1 MKSSQKQISIFN
13 KMMSSKYLSTAALAG
28 IATLTSV
35 NSAQA
40 TDIKAPVP
48 TRGEDSAYTFVTG
61 NEADYIDIDS
71 LLTSSGSIS
80 TLPTT
85 FKYISFDENNNLV
98 DDYYKIEVKDY
109 DQYFEDSGHISYEK
123 VDASGDNVVQ
133 INNLLEGTTEYYKYT
148 YNQPSDYTPLSWS
161 DYYEDG
167 KIKTE
172 KKGDAWVDFNNKYV
186 YKDITSY
193 TDGGAIDNTQKKGS
207 VNLNVDFYNVDT
219 YGVVTSTKEVL
230 GRGGALKNDPTG
242 LLISTSSQIGNITGD
257 FVNNSMNTF
266 INGEGN
272 GYSQGG
278 AIYNFSPDSTL
289 VDKSSVI
296 GDIKGNFI
304 GNTALT
310 ITSKV
315 VTLDEIKDY
324 IPVDKVPDSLFT
336 GTPGNAYSR
345 GGAIYNNNAEST
357 DNISTIGNIT
367 GDFVNNSAYVKAW
380 YGEAYGGAI
389 ANFNVMKNITGD
401 FIGNTAIVNYQ
412 NGSSTKAYGG
422 AIYNANGTMGNLD
435 GDFVANIAA
444 VGSGDLSNIKN
455 WNGEA
460 YGGAIANDKA
470 TIGTITGNFVNN
482 IASKTGGAIYNTKEA
497 TIGNIT
503 GDFVGNYAY
512 NSGAIHNEGSIGDI
526 IGDFVGNTSKE
537 KAGAIYSSGTIG
549 KISGNFINNISQN
562 GTSALS
568 LTGTTGDI
576 NANFI
581 GNISGGAG
589 LLGNGGGTVSIQ
601 TGDNINITGNFIS
614 NQSSMSSIISN
625 GGMLGKISGKF
636 IGNKALASGG
646 IMNMGIID
654 EVSGKFIGNQASM
667 FGGSSIYNIDMFSS
681 QTPEGEEYNFGIN
694 NINADF
700 DSNSSGIFG
709 GAIYNTARI
718 DNITGDFTNNKTTGN
733 FKQFIDQ
740 YFFSNNNVEIPE
752 DINYEEVYNEELAKL
767 DPNSQYYYQQK
778 YDLER
783 QITMLSLREMKSG
796 FGAGVLNMASNTMML
811 FPLVT
816 SDATIDNIKGDFI
829 GNKAEGYI
837 TYGGGIA
844 NVAWGDDMTTLGTVM
859 GLEML
864 GNGNLTEEETKEI
877 LNTPLNNTIGN
888 IEGDFIQN
896 SAASGGAIANFKMEN
911 DGALPLFCVIG
922 DAYAGSGL
930 QGPNNNEIGLIMQQM
945 KNSDLERQS
954 NLAIDRISGDFI
966 ENKAEVNEFEGF
978 QTAIDFIYKMG
989 ETVKTHF
996 AGPDNDVTWD
1006 ELSGMIA
1013 EEIEKAEQEGK
1024 TEQEI
1029 KDLQS
1034 VKNFIDSYAQI
1045 PNLEEDLK
1053 TSLGKGGAI
1062 FNKGGKIGEIINS
1075 SFVRNS
1081 ASTTFDGITS
1091 QGGAIWTDQ
1100 DLKISSIDGYESL
1113 FDGNFVSQN
1122 GEIRP
1127 EAIYVENAELN
1138 LETKTGGK
1146 FLFNDEIN
1154 GKDYKLT
1161 TTGDDTGV
1169 ITFNNNI
1176 KNAEILLN
1184 NNTVNFTQGEFLG
1197 NNNSLTLNSGTLNI
1211 NNLGSA
1217 PVHFNDFSLVGGRM
1231 NIDVVDVDLANETMG
1246 RITAD
1251 TYSNVSQ
1258 DATINVGAMNL
1269 LSDSTKDRTEI
1280 LFADNEIKGNVQ
1292 SGVSTLPIDSVQT
1305 AYTPIYKYNVAYDNR
1320 EDGGFFIF
1328 NRASSGGGT
1337 PPVEAFNPAVL
1348 AGPIA
1353 AHAGA
1358 VSVSTQSIN
1367 YGFQHSNEFMHI
1379 PYSERLSMK
1388 NRNKYALVNTVPT
1401 IGKFSPLYQPSDDGS
1416 SMWVKTY
1423 ATFENIPFKNGPKVS
1438 NITYGTLAGFDSE
1451 MQHIKNGWDRVF
1463 SGFVGYNG
1471 ASQRFSGVDS
1481 VQNGGLLGGTMT
1493 LYKDNFFNA
1502 TTVNVGASVAS
1513 NQTMYGSEN
1522 FAMLL
1527 SGIGNKTGYNFEFK
1541 EGKVILQPSMLMS
1554 YTFANTFDYTNAA
1567 GIRIDNKPLH
1577 VFQLVPGVKVIG
1589 NLKGGWQPYLSVSMI
1604 WNLIGESDATANGVR
1619 LPEMSIK
1626 PYVQYGVGV
1635 QKRIKDHFMVY
1646 GQAMVQNGGRN
1657 GVSLTAGFRWA
1668 LGHDNCKYKVGDKQ
1682 LRGKADKQLRS
1693 DAAKQLGGKAAK
1705 SKCHSELDSESI
1717 NANKTLTPTLSVGE
1731 GAKNEILHTTQNDR
1745 GRKILKQ
1752 MAPEQKVVYG
1762 GARQN
1767 TSRTASYGSL
1777 KRL

>member
-1 MKSSQKQISIFN
+1 MKDNQKQN
-13 KMMSSKYLSTAALAG
+13 KNGNYYKIMSTKYLSAAALAG

-71 LLTSSGSIS
+71 LLEQQKQTGSFT

-98 DDYYKIEVKDY
+98 EDYYKVEVKDY
-109 DQYFEDSGHISYEK
+109 GQYFEDSGHISYEK
-123 VDASGDNVVQ
+123 VDSSGDNVVQ

-207 VNLNVDFYNVDT
+207 VDLNVDFYNVDT
-219 YGVVTSTKEVL
+219 YGVVTSSKEVL
-230 GRGGALKNDPTG
+230 GRGGALKNDPSG
-242 LLISTSSQIGNITGD
+242 LLNPTSSQIGNITGD
-257 FVNNSMNTF
+257 FVNNSMNTL
-266 INGEGN
+266 INETGN
-272 GYSQGG
+272 GYSHGG

-310 ITSKV
+310 ISADATS
-315 VTLDEIKDY
+315 LDEIKDY
-324 IPVDKVPDSLFT
+324 IPADKVPDSLFT
-336 GTPGNAYSR
+336 GTTGKAYSR

-367 GDFVNNSAYVKAW
+367 GDFVNNSAYVKAR
-380 YGEAYGGAI
+380 YGESYGGAI
-389 ANFNVMKNITGD
+389 ANFNVMKNITGN

-412 NGSSTKAYGG
+412 SGSSTKAYGG
-422 AIYNANGTMGNLD
+422 AIYNANGTMGNLN
-435 GDFVANIAA
+435 GNFVANIAA

-460 YGGAIANDKA
+460 YGGAIANDKG

-482 IASKTGGAIYNTKEA
+482 IATNTGGAIYNTKEA

-537 KAGAIYSSGTIG
+537 KAGAIYSTGTIG
-549 KISGNFINNISQN
+549 TIKGNFINNISQN
-562 GTSALS
+562 GASALYLS
-568 LTGTTGDI
+568 GTMGDI

-589 LLGNGGGTVSIQ
+589 LFGGGGGTVSIQ
-601 TGDNINITGNFIS
+601 TEDNINITGDFIS
-614 NQSSMSSIISN
+614 NQSNMSSIISN
-625 GGMLGKISGKF
+625 NGILGKISGNF
-636 IGNKALASGG
+636 IENKALASGG
-646 IMNMGIID
+646 IMNVGIID
-654 EVSGKFIGNQASM
+654 EISGKFIGNQASM
-667 FGGSSIYNIDMFSS
+667 FAGSSIYNIDMFSS
-681 QTPEGEEYNFGIN
+681 QMPEGENYNFGIN

-718 DNITGDFTNNKTTGN
+718 DNIVGDFTNNKTTGN
-733 FKQFIDQ
+733 FKQFID
-740 YFFSNNNVEIPE
+740 YIFSKNNNIEIPE
-752 DINYEEVYNEELAKL
+752 DINYEEVYKEELAKL
-767 DPNSQYYYQQK
+767 DPNSQNYYQQK
-778 YDLER
+778 YNLER
-783 QITMLSLREMKSG
+783 EITILSLREMKSG
-796 FGAGVLNMASNTMML
+796 FGAGVLNMAANTMMV
-811 FPLVT
+811 FPMIT
-816 SDATIDNIKGDFI
+816 SDATIANIKGDFI

-844 NVAWGDDMTTLGTVM
+844 NVAWGDDMTGIGSFYGLYALGS
-859 GLEML
+859 
-864 GNGNLTEEETKEI
+864 GNEDLTEEDIKKYLE
-877 LNTPLNNTIGN
+877 TPLNNTIGN
-888 IEGDFIQN
+888 IEGDFIRN
-896 SAASGGAIANFKMEN
+896 TAASGGAIANFKMEN

-922 DAYAGSGL
+922 DTYMGSGMN
-930 QGPNNNEIGLIMQQM
+930 GGNEIGMMVSSLVEAGVM
-945 KNSDLERQS
+945 RQS
-954 NLAIDRISGDFI
+954 NLSIDKISGDFI
-966 ENKAEVNEFEGF
+966 ENKAEVTEFEGF

-989 ETVKTHF
+989 ETVKSRF

-1006 ELSGMIA
+1006 ELSEMIA

-1034 VKNFIDSYAQI
+1034 MKNFIDSYAKI
-1045 PNLEEDLK
+1045 PDLEEDLK

-1062 FNKGGKIGEIINS
+1062 FNKGGKIGEITNS
-1075 SFVRNS
+1075 SFVGNS
-1081 ASTTFDGITS
+1081 ASTDFDEIEA

-1100 DLKISSIDGYESL
+1100 DLKITSTDGYESL

-1122 GEIRP
+1122 GEVRP
-1127 EAIYVENAELN
+1127 EAIYVEKAELN

-1176 KNAEILLN
+1176 KNAEISLN

-1211 NNLGSA
+1211 NHLGLQ
-1217 PVHFNDFSLVGGRM
+1217 PVHLNDFSLVGGQM

-1280 LFADNEIKGNVQ
+1280 LFADNEIKGNIQ
-1292 SGVSTLPIDSVQT
+1292 SGVSSLPMDAVQT
-1305 AYTPIYKYNVAYDNR
+1305 AFTPIYKYNVAYDNR
-1320 EDGGFFIF
+1320 EDGGFFVF
-1328 NRASSGGGT
+1328 NRASSGG
-1337 PPVEAFNPAVL
+1337 VEAFNPAVL
-1348 AGPIA
+1348 AGPIT

-1358 VSVSTQSIN
+1358 VSVSTQTIN
-1367 YGFQHSNEFMHI
+1367 YGFQHSNEFMDI

-1388 NRNKYALVNTVPT
+1388 NKNKYALVNTVPT

-1416 SMWVKTY
+1416 SVWVKTY
-1423 ATFENIPFKNGPKVS
+1423 ATFENVPFKNGPKVS
-1438 NITYGTLAGFDSE
+1438 NITYGTLAGFDTKV
-1451 MQHIKNGWDRVF
+1451 QQIKNGWDRVF

-1481 VQNGGLLGGTMT
+1481 IQNGGLLGGTMS
-1493 LYKDNFFNA
+1493 LYKGNFFNA
-1502 TTVNVGASVAS
+1502 TTVNVGASVAN
-1513 NQTMYGSEN
+1513 NQTMYGSED

-1541 EGKVILQPSMLMS
+1541 EGKLILQPSMLMS
-1554 YTFANTFDYTNAA
+1554 YTFVNTFDYTNAA
-1567 GIRIDNKPLH
+1567 GVRIDNKPLH
-1577 VFQLVPGVKVIG
+1577 ALQLAPGVKVIG

-1604 WNLIGESDATANGVR
+1604 WNVIGESHATANGVK

-1635 QKRIKDHFMVY
+1635 QKRIKDHFTAY

-1668 LGHDNCKYKVGDKQ
+1668 LGHDNCKYKVEDKQ
-1682 LRGKADKQLRS
+1682 LRGKAAKQLR
-1693 DAAKQLGGKAAK
+1693 GNAAK
-1705 SKCHSELDSESI
+1705 SKCHYEERSDVVISSN
-1717 NANKTLTPTLSVGE
+1717 NAIATPS
-1731 GAKNEILHTTQNDR
+1731 ARNDN

-1752 MAPEQKVVYG
+1752 MTPQQRAAYG
-1762 GARQN
+1762 GKYYN
-1767 TSRTASYGSL
+1767 TTRTAKAGSL
-1777 KRL
+1777 RQY

>member
-1 MKSSQKQISIFN
+1 MRSSQKQRSIFN

-48 TRGEDSAYTFVTG
+48 TRGEDSAYNIVAG
-61 NEADYIDIDS
+61 NEADYIDINS

-98 DDYYKIEVKDY
+98 EDYYKVEVKDY
-109 DQYFEDSGHISYEK
+109 GQYFEDSGHISYEK

-133 INNLLEGTTEYYKYT
+133 IYNILDDSTENYKYT
-148 YNQPSDYTPLSWS
+148 YNQPTDYTVLS
-161 DYYEDG
+161 
-167 KIKTE
+167 E

-219 YGVVTSTKEVL
+219 YGVVISSKEVL
-230 GRGGALKNDPTG
+230 GRGGALKNDPSG
-242 LLISTSSQIGNITGD
+242 LVISTSSQIGNITGD

-296 GDIKGNFI
+296 GDINGNFI

-324 IPVDKVPDSLFT
+324 IPADKVPDSLYT

-422 AIYNANGTMGNLD
+422 AIYNANGTMGNLN
-435 GDFVANIAA
+435 GNFVANIAA

-482 IASKTGGAIYNTKEA
+482 IATKTGGAIYNTKEA

-526 IGDFVGNTSKE
+526 VGDFVGNISKE
-537 KAGAIYSSGTIG
+537 KAGAIYSTGTIG
-549 KISGNFINNISQN
+549 KISGNFIDNISQN
-562 GTSALS
+562 GASALYI
-568 LTGTTGDI
+568 TGTTGDI

-581 GNISGGAG
+581 GNISVGAG

-601 TGDNINITGNFIS
+601 TGDNINITGDFIS
-614 NQSSMSSIISN
+614 NQSSISSIISN
-625 GGMLGKISGKF
+625 GGMLGKISGNF

-654 EVSGKFIGNQASM
+654 EISGKFVGNQASM

-681 QTPEGEEYNFGIN
+681 QVPEGEEYNFGIN

-718 DNITGDFTNNKTTGN
+718 DNIVGDFTNNKTTGN
-733 FKQFIDQ
+733 FKQFID
-740 YFFSNNNVEIPE
+740 FMFKTEGVEIPE
-752 DINYEEVYNEELAKL
+752 DINYEEVYNEQLAKL

-783 QITMLSLREMKSG
+783 EITMFSLREMKSG

-811 FPLVT
+811 IPLVT
-816 SDATIDNIKGDFI
+816 SDATIANIKGDFI

-844 NVAWGDDMTTLGTVM
+844 NVVWGDDMTTLGSYL
-859 GLEML
+859 GLELL
-864 GNGNLTEEETKEI
+864 GENLTEEEVKEI
-877 LNTPLNNTIGN
+877 FDIPVNNTISN

-896 SAASGGAIANFKMEN
+896 TAASGGAIANFKMEN

-922 DAYAGSGL
+922 DTYAGSGM
-930 QGPNNNEIGLIMQQM
+930 QGGNDFSMMMSQM
-945 KNSDLERQS
+945 KDLGIERQS
-954 NLAIDRISGDFI
+954 NLVIDRISGDFI

-989 ETVKTHF
+989 ESVKAQF
-996 AGPDNDVTWD
+996 AGPDSDASWE
-1006 ELSGMIA
+1006 ELSETIT
-1013 EEIEKAEQEGK
+1013 EEIEKAKQEGK
-1024 TEQEI
+1024 TEQQIQE
-1029 KDLQS
+1029 LQS
-1034 VKNFIDSYAQI
+1034 IKNFVDSYAQI

-1081 ASTTFDGITS
+1081 ASTTFDGVDA

-1100 DLKISSIDGYESL
+1100 DLKITSTDGYESL
-1113 FDGNFVSQN
+1113 FDGNYVSQN
-1122 GEIRP
+1122 GEVRP
-1127 EAIYVENAELN
+1127 EAIYVDNSELT

-1154 GKDYKLT
+1154 GKDYKLNVV
-1161 TTGDDTGV
+1161 GDNTGV

-1176 KNAEILLN
+1176 RNAEISLG
-1184 NNTVNFTQGEFLG
+1184 NNTVNVTEGSYLG

-1217 PVHFNDFSLVGGRM
+1217 PVHFNDFSLVGGQM

-1251 TYSNVSQ
+1251 TYSNVLQ

-1269 LSDSTKDRTEI
+1269 LSDATKDRTEI
-1280 LFADNEIKGNVQ
+1280 LFADNEIKDNVN
-1292 SGVSTLPIDSVQT
+1292 SGVSYLPIDSVQT
-1305 AYTPIYKYNVAYDNR
+1305 AFTPIYKYNVAYDNR

-1358 VSVSTQSIN
+1358 VSVSTQSID

-1416 SMWVKTY
+1416 SVWVKTY

-1481 VQNGGLLGGTMT
+1481 IQNGGLLGGTMT
-1493 LYKDNFFNA
+1493 LYKGNFFNA

-1541 EGKVILQPSMLMS
+1541 EGKLILQPSMLMS

-1567 GIRIDNKPLH
+1567 GVRIDNKPLH

-1604 WNLIGESDATANGVR
+1604 WNLMGESDATANGVR

-1635 QKRIKDHFMVY
+1635 QKRIKDHFMGY
-1646 GQAMVQNGGRN
+1646 GQAMVHNGGRN

-1668 LGHDNCKYKVGDKQ
+1668 IGHDNCKYEKTQSHSDKNQNITMKQVQNGNKVAT
-1682 LRGKADKQLRS
+1682 GK
-1693 DAAKQLGGKAAK
+1693 
-1705 SKCHSELDSESI
+1705 
-1717 NANKTLTPTLSVGE
+1717 
-1731 GAKNEILHTTQNDR
+1731 
-1745 GRKILKQ
+1745 KIIKQ
-1752 MAPEQKVVYG
+1752 MTPEQKLVHG

>member
-1 MKSSQKQISIFN
+1 M
-13 KMMSSKYLSTAALAG
+13 AG

-98 DDYYKIEVKDY
+98 DDYYKVEVKDY

-133 INNLLEGTTEYYKYT
+133 IYNILDDSTENYEYT
-148 YNQPSDYTPLSWS
+148 YNQPADYTVLS
-161 DYYEDG
+161 
-167 KIKTE
+167 E

-219 YGVVTSTKEVL
+219 YGVVISSKEVL

-324 IPVDKVPDSLFT
+324 IPADKVPDSLFT

-380 YGEAYGGAI
+380 NGEAYGGAI
-389 ANFNVMKNITGD
+389 ANFNVMKNIIGD

-422 AIYNANGTMGNLD
+422 AIYNANGTMGNLN
-435 GDFVANIAA
+435 GNFVANIAA

-482 IASKTGGAIYNTKEA
+482 IATKTGGAIYNTKEA

-526 IGDFVGNTSKE
+526 VGDFVGNISKE
-537 KAGAIYSSGTIG
+537 KAGAIYSTGTIG
-549 KISGNFINNISQN
+549 KISGNFIDNISQN
-562 GTSALS
+562 GASALYI
-568 LTGTTGDI
+568 TGTTSDI

-581 GNISGGAG
+581 GNISVGSG

-681 QTPEGEEYNFGIN
+681 QIPEGEEYNFGIN

-718 DNITGDFTNNKTTGN
+718 DNITGDFTNNKTIGN
-733 FKQFIDQ
+733 FKQFIDVM
-740 YFFSNNNVEIPE
+740 FSAEGVEIPE
-752 DINYEEVYNEELAKL
+752 DINYEEAYNEQLAKL
-767 DPNSQYYYQQK
+767 DPNYEYYYREK

-816 SDATIDNIKGDFI
+816 SDATISNIKGDFI

-844 NVAWGDDMTTLGTVM
+844 NVAWGDDMTTLGTAM
-859 GLEML
+859 GLAML
-864 GNGNLTEEETKEI
+864 GNDNLTEEETKEI

-922 DAYAGSGL
+922 DTYTGSGI
-930 QGPNNNEIGLIMQQM
+930 QGPNGNDLGVFMQELNNSGLEQ
-945 KNSDLERQS
+945 RQS

-966 ENKAEVNEFEGF
+966 ENKAEVTEFEGF

-1034 VKNFIDSYAQI
+1034 VKSFIDSYAQI

-1113 FDGNFVSQN
+1113 FDGNFVSPN
-1122 GEIRP
+1122 SEIRP
-1127 EAIYVENAELN
+1127 EAIYVEKAELN

-1154 GKDYKLT
+1154 GNDYKLT

-1176 KNAEILLN
+1176 KNAEISLN
-1184 NNTVNFTQGEFLG
+1184 NSTVNFTQGEFLG

-1211 NNLGSA
+1211 NYLGSA
-1217 PVHFNDFSLVGGRM
+1217 PVHFNDFSLVGGQM

-1251 TYSNVSQ
+1251 TYSNVSS
-1258 DATINVGAMNL
+1258 DVDINVGAMNL
-1269 LSDSTKDRTEI
+1269 LSDATKDRTEI
-1280 LFADNEIKGNVQ
+1280 LFADNEIKDNVQ
-1292 SGVSTLPIDSVQT
+1292 SGVSTLPIASVQT

-1320 EDGGFFIF
+1320 EDGGFFVF
-1328 NRASSGGGT
+1328 NRASSGGV
-1337 PPVEAFNPAVL
+1337 PSVEAFNPAVL
-1348 AGPIA
+1348 VGPIA

-1358 VSVSTQSIN
+1358 VSVSTQTIN

-1416 SMWVKTY
+1416 SVWVKTY
-1423 ATFENIPFKNGPKVS
+1423 ATFENVPFKNGPKVS
-1438 NITYGTLAGFDSE
+1438 NITYGTLAGFDTE
-1451 MQHIKNGWDRVF
+1451 IQQIKNGWDRVF

-1481 VQNGGLLGGTMT
+1481 IQNGGLLGGTMT
-1493 LYKDNFFNA
+1493 LYKGNFFNA
-1502 TTVNVGASVAS
+1502 TTVNVGASVAN
-1513 NQTMYGSEN
+1513 NQTMYGSED

-1541 EGKVILQPSMLMS
+1541 EGKLILQPSMLMS
-1554 YTFANTFDYTNAA
+1554 YTFVNTFDYTNAA
-1567 GIRIDNKPLH
+1567 GVRIDNKPLH
-1577 VFQLVPGVKVIG
+1577 ALQLAPGVKVIG
-1589 NLKGGWQPYLSVSMI
+1589 NLKNGWQPYLSVSMI
-1604 WNLIGESDATANGVR
+1604 WNVIGESDATANGVR

-1635 QKRIKDHFMVY
+1635 QKRIKDHFMGY
-1646 GQAMVQNGGRN
+1646 GQAMVHNGGRN

-1668 LGHDNCKYKVGDKQ
+1668 LGHDNCKYKVEDKQ
-1682 LRGKADKQLRS
+1682 LRGKA
-1693 DAAKQLGGKAAK
+1693 AK
-1705 SKCHSELDSESI
+1705 
-1717 NANKTLTPTLSVGE
+1717 
-1731 GAKNEILHTTQNDR
+1731 
-1745 GRKILKQ
+1745 KILKQ

>member
-1 MKSSQKQISIFN
+1 MASKLKRIKN
-13 KMMSSKYLSTAALAG
+13 KNLKTLS
-28 IATLTSV
+28 IATLTGLAAIGST

-40 TDIKAPVP
+40 TDIKAPIP
-48 TRGEDSAYTFVTG
+48 THGEKSAYNIVAG
-61 NEADYIDIDS
+61 NKADYVDLDA
-71 LLTSSGSIS
+71 LLEQKNQTGSFT

-98 DDYYKIEVKDY
+98 EDYYKVEVKDY
-109 DQYFEDSGHISYEK
+109 GQYFEDSGHITYEK

-133 INNLLEGTTEYYKYT
+133 VNNLVDGSTEYYQYT
-148 YNQPSDYTPLSWS
+148 YNQPDDYNPLSWS
-161 DYYEDG
+161 DYYEEG
-167 KIKTE
+167 KIITG
-172 KKGDAWVDFNNKYV
+172 KKGNDWVNFNNKYV
-186 YKDITSY
+186 YKDVTSY
-193 TDGGAIDNTQKKGS
+193 TDGGAIDNTQKKGD
-207 VNLNVDFYNVDT
+207 VDLNVDFNNVNV
-219 YGVVTSTKEVL
+219 YGVVTSSKEVL
-230 GRGGALKNDPTG
+230 GRGGALKNDPSG
-242 LLISTSSQIGNITGD
+242 LVISTSSQIGNITGD
-257 FVNNSMNTF
+257 FVNNSMNTL
-266 INGEGN
+266 INETGN

-310 ITSKV
+310 ISSKV
-315 VTLDEIKDY
+315 VTLEQVKDY
-324 IPVDKVPDSLFT
+324 VPAELMPDSLYT
-336 GTPGNAYSR
+336 GTVGKAYAR
-345 GGAIYNNNAEST
+345 GGAIYNNSANT
-357 DNISTIGNIT
+357 TKNISQIGNID
-367 GDFVNNSAYVKAW
+367 GDFINNSALVKALE
-380 YGEAYGGAI
+380 GEAYGGAI
-389 ANFNVMKNITGD
+389 ANFNKMKDIKGD
-401 FIGNTAIVNYQ
+401 FISNSAIVNNNNYT
-412 NGSSTKAYGG
+412 NKAYGG
-422 AIYNANGTMGNLD
+422 AIYNANGTMGNLN
-435 GDFVANIAA
+435 GNFVANIAA

-460 YGGAIANDKA
+460 YGGAIANDKG

-482 IASKTGGAIYNTKEA
+482 IATNTGGAIYNTKEA

-537 KAGAIYSSGTIG
+537 KAGAIYSTGTIG
-549 KISGNFINNISQN
+549 NISGNFINNISQN
-562 GTSALS
+562 RASALS
-568 LTGTTGDI
+568 LSGTVGDI

-581 GNISGGAG
+581 NNISGGAG
-589 LLGNGGGTVSIQ
+589 FFDGGGGTVSIQ
-601 TGDNINITGNFIS
+601 TVDNVNITGDFIS
-614 NQSSMSSIISN
+614 NQSSTASIISN
-625 GGMLGKISGKF
+625 SGMLGKISGNF
-636 IGNKALASGG
+636 IGNKALAYGG
-646 IMNMGIID
+646 IMNTGAID
-654 EVSGKFIGNQASM
+654 EISGKFAGNEASM
-667 FGGSSIYNIDMFSS
+667 FSGSSIYNMDILSP
-681 QTPEGEEYNFGIN
+681 QVPEGEKYNFGIN

-740 YFFSNNNVEIPE
+740 YVFRGNVEIPE
-752 DINYEEVYNEELAKL
+752 DMDWDKAYNEQLAKL
-767 DPNSQYYYQQK
+767 DPTSQYYYRKK

-783 QITMLSLREMKSG
+783 QITMLSLRDMKSG
-796 FGAGVLNMASNTMML
+796 FGAGVLNMAYNTMIL
-811 FPLVT
+811 YPLIT
-816 SDATIDNIKGDFI
+816 SDATINNIKGNFI
-829 GNKAEGYI
+829 GNKADGYI

-844 NVAWGDDMTTLGTVM
+844 NIAWGDDMSTLGSYIGFDFLNQNNNM
-859 GLEML
+859 
-864 GNGNLTEEETKEI
+864 TEEDFKKAMETPI
-877 LNTPLNNTIGN
+877 NNTIDN

-896 SAASGGAIANFKMEN
+896 TAASGGAIANFHMEN
-911 DGALPLFCVIG
+911 DSALPLFCVIG
-922 DAYAGSGL
+922 DTYTGSGID
-930 QGPNNNEIGLIMQQM
+930 GYSIEFAYLIALM
-945 KNSDLERQS
+945 KELGVERQT
-954 NLAIDRISGDFI
+954 NLKIGRITGDFI
-966 ENKAEVNEFEGF
+966 ENKAEVKDFAGF
-978 QTAIDFIYKMG
+978 QTTIDYIYKMG
-989 ETVKTHF
+989 ESVKAEY
-996 AGPDNDVTWD
+996 AGPDSDASWE
-1006 ELSGMIA
+1006 ELSQMIA

-1029 KDLQS
+1029 RELQYK
-1034 VKNFIDSYAQI
+1034 KNFVDSYAQI

-1062 FNKGGKIGEIINS
+1062 FNKGGKIGEIVNS
-1075 SFVRNS
+1075 SFVGNS
-1081 ASTTFDGITS
+1081 ASTDFDEIEA

-1100 DLKISSIDGYESL
+1100 DLKITSTDGYESL

-1122 GEIRP
+1122 GEVRP
-1127 EAIYVENAELN
+1127 EAIYVEKAELN

-1154 GKDYKLT
+1154 GIDYKLT
-1161 TTGDDTGV
+1161 TTGDNTGV

-1176 KNAEILLN
+1176 KNAEISLN

-1211 NNLGSA
+1211 NHLGLQ
-1217 PVHFNDFSLVGGRM
+1217 PVHLNDFSLVGGQM
-1231 NIDVVDVDLANETMG
+1231 NIDVVDVDLAKETMG

-1269 LSDSTKDRTEI
+1269 LSDSKKDRTEI
-1280 LFADNEIKGNVQ
+1280 LFADNKIKGNVQ
-1292 SGVSTLPIDSVQT
+1292 SGVSSLPMDAVQT
-1305 AYTPIYKYNVAYDNR
+1305 AFTPIYKYNVAYDNR
-1320 EDGGFFIF
+1320 EDGGFFVF
-1328 NRASSGGGT
+1328 NRASSGG
-1337 PPVEAFNPAVL
+1337 VEAFNPAVL
-1348 AGPIA
+1348 AGPIT

-1358 VSVSTQSIN
+1358 VSVSTQTIN
-1367 YGFQHSNEFMHI
+1367 YGFQHSNEFMDI

-1388 NRNKYALVNTVPT
+1388 NKNKYALVNTVPT

-1416 SMWVKTY
+1416 SVWVKTY
-1423 ATFENIPFKNGPKVS
+1423 ATFENVPFKNGPKVS
-1438 NITYGTLAGFDSE
+1438 NITYGTLAGFDTKV
-1451 MQHIKNGWDRVF
+1451 QQIKNGWDRVF

-1481 VQNGGLLGGTMT
+1481 IQNGGLLGGTMT
-1493 LYKDNFFNA
+1493 LYKGNFFNA
-1502 TTVNVGASVAS
+1502 TTVNVGASVAN
-1513 NQTMYGSEN
+1513 NQTMYGSED

-1541 EGKVILQPSMLMS
+1541 EGKLILQPSMLMS
-1554 YTFANTFDYTNAA
+1554 YTFVNTFDYTNAA
-1567 GIRIDNKPLH
+1567 GVRIDNKPLH
-1577 VFQLVPGVKVIG
+1577 ALQLAPGVKVIG
-1589 NLKGGWQPYLSVSMI
+1589 NLKGGWQPYASVQMV
-1604 WNLIGESDATANGVR
+1604 WNLMGESNATANGVK

-1635 QKRIKDHFMVY
+1635 QKRIKDHFTAY

-1668 LGHDNCKYKVGDKQ
+1668 LGHDNCKYKVEDKQ
-1682 LRGKADKQLRS
+1682 LRGKAAKQLRGNADKQLRGN
-1693 DAAKQLGGKAAK
+1693 AAKQLRGNAAKQLRGNAAK
-1705 SKCHSELDSESI
+1705 SKCHYEERSDVVISSNNVI
-1717 NANKTLTPTLSVGE
+1717 ATPS
-1731 GAKNEILHTTQNDR
+1731 ARNDK

-1752 MAPEQKVVYG
+1752 MTPEQKVVYG